1 MTQKPLDGI
10 KVLDFTNVLAGPY
23 CTMMLAN
30 MGAEIYKF
38 ERPGCGDD
46 SRAYG
51 PHINGE
57 SVYFLSVNRG
67 KKSIV
72 CNTKTEEGRAA
83 FLKMAA
89 KVDVLVENIKPGAMK
104 RMGLDYETLKDINPR
119 LVYVSLSG
127 FGQSGPYSQRPAYD
141 MIVQALGGIISIT
154 GEPGGNPVRVGMS
167 IGDIIPGM
175 FAAFG
180 TVNALFAREKT
191 GLGQKVDI
199 AMLDCQVAILENAVA
214 KYSATGV
221 VAGPLGSRHP
231 LITPF
236 QAFKTS
242 DSHII
247 IACGNNNLFNRLCGI
262 IGLEELI
269 DDPRFATNALRTDN
283 VEQLEELIQGK
294 ILEKTT
300 AEWLEILLKADLPSA
315 PINTIDKLF
324 LDPQLAARNMLVEV
338 EQTGIGK
345 VKVAGNPIKL
355 SSVPPEDELP
365 DLPAPQIG
373 EHTKE
378 ILVEMLGYSE
388 ADAERYI
395 KENSDFK

>member
-72 CNTKTEEGRAA
+72 CNTKTDEGRDV
-83 FLKMAA
+83 FLKMAD
-89 KVDVLVENIKPGAMK
+89 KVDVLVENIKPGAME
-104 RMGLDYETLKDINPR
+104 RMGLGYDTLKEINPG

-127 FGQSGPYSQRPAYD
+127 FGKTGPYSQRPAYD

-154 GEPGGNPVRVGMS
+154 GEPGGAPVRVGMS

-180 TVNALFAREKT
+180 TVNALFDRQKT
-191 GLGQKVDI
+191 GLGQKVDV

-236 QAFKTS
+236 QAFKTR

-262 IGLEELI
+262 IGLPELTE
-269 DDPRFATNALRTDN
+269 DPRFATNALRTEN
-283 VEQLEELIQGK
+283 VEQLEKLIQGK
-294 ILEKTT
+294 VIEKTT

-355 SSVPPEDELP
+355 STVPPEDELP
-365 DLPAPQIG
+365 KIPAPQIG

-388 ADAERYI
+388 ADAERYL
-395 KENSDFK
+395 KENN

>member
-30 MGAEIYKF
+30 MGAEVIKF
-38 ERPGCGDD
+38 ERPGTGDD

-51 PHINGE
+51 PHIHGE

-67 KKSIV
+67 KKSII
-72 CNTKTEEGRAA
+72 CNTKTEEGRDV
-83 FLKMAA
+83 FLKMVS
-89 KVDVLVENIKPGAMK
+89 KVDVLVENIKPGAMD
-104 RMGLDYETLKDINPR
+104 RMGLGYETLKKINPA
-119 LVYVSLSG
+119 LVYVSISG

-141 MIVQALGGIISIT
+141 MIVQAMGGIISIT
-154 GEPGGNPVRVGMS
+154 GEPGGEPVRVGIS
-167 IGDIIPGM
+167 IGDIVPGM
-175 FAAFG
+175 FAAYG
-180 TVNALFAREKT
+180 TLSALYERTVT
-191 GLGQKVDI
+191 GIGQKVDI

-231 LITPF
+231 LISPF

-247 IACGNNNLFNRLCGI
+247 IACGNNNLFNRLCEVIGI
-262 IGLEELI
+262 PDLAT
-269 DDPRFATNALRTDN
+269 DPRFASNALRTDN
-283 VEQLEELIQGK
+283 IQILSELIQAR
-294 ILEKTT
+294 IIEKTT
-300 AEWLEILLKADLPSA
+300 SEWMDILLKADLPCG

-324 LDPQLAARNMLVEV
+324 VDPQLKARNMLVEV
-338 EQTGIGK
+338 EQGSIGK

-355 SSVPPEDELP
+355 STVASEDELP
-365 DLPAPQIG
+365 KIPAPQIG
-373 EHTKE
+373 EHTKD
-378 ILVEMLGYSE
+378 ILVNMLGYTE
-388 ADAERYI
+388 DQAEKYI
-395 KENSDFK
+395 KECH

>member
-30 MGAEIYKF
+30 MGAEIFKF

-51 PHINGE
+51 PHVNGE

-67 KKSIV
+67 KKSII
-72 CNTKTEEGRAA
+72 CDTKTDEGREV
-83 FLKMAA
+83 FLKMVE
-89 KVDVLVENIKPGAMK
+89 KVDVLVENIKPGAMG
-104 RMGLDYETLKDINPR
+104 RMGLDYETLKRINPR
-119 LVYVSLSG
+119 LVYVSISG
-127 FGQSGPYSQRPAYD
+127 FGQGGPYSQRPAYD
-141 MIVQALGGIISIT
+141 MIVQAMGGIISIT

-180 TVNALFAREKT
+180 AMSALFERVAT

-199 AMLDCQVAILENAVA
+199 SMLDCQVAILENAIA

-231 LITPF
+231 LISPF
-236 QAFKTS
+236 QAFKTK

-247 IACGNNNLFNRLCGI
+247 IACGNNNLFNRLCGV
-262 IGLEELI
+262 IGIPELA

-283 VEQLEELIQGK
+283 IQALADLIQVK

-300 AEWLEILLKADLPSA
+300 AEWLEILLKADLPSG

-338 EQTGIGK
+338 EQGSIGK

-355 SSVPPEDELP
+355 STVPPEDELP
-365 DLPAPQIG
+365 HLPAPLMG

-378 ILVEMLGYSE
+378 ILVGMLGYSE
-388 ADAERYI
+388 ADAERYV
-395 KENSDFK
+395 KENC